1 MVTIINYGSGNL
13 KSIANGFLK
22 IGVNPK
28 ITNNREEIANADFL
42 ILPGVGSF
50 GNAMNN
56 VEFFKDLILEHINDD
71 KPFLGIC
78 LGMQV
83 LFSCSDESPGVK
95 GLNVFKGNVKKL
107 QGDFKVPHMGWNS
120 LKISKNSKILNDL
133 DGKYFYFVHSF
144 HGVPD
149 DDIISSTTNY
159 NIDITASLENNNTF
173 ATQFHPEKS
182 GYFGLK
188 ILKNFVSIKN

>member
-22 IGVNPK
+22 IDVNPK

-50 GNAMNN
+50 GNAMKN
-56 VEFFKDLILEHINDD
+56 VEVFKDLILEHINDD

-107 QGDFKVPHMGWNS
+107 QGDFKVPHMGWNN

-133 DGKYFYFVHSF
+133 NGKYFYFVHSF

-149 DDIISSTTNY
+149 EDIISSTTNY
-159 NIDITASLENNNTF
+159 NMDITASLENNNTF

-182 GYFGLK
+182 GHFGLK